1 MLQLLTP
8 ENWKEYELLDCGG
21 FEKLERFG
29 ELVLARPE
37 PQAVWDKG
45 LTESEWEK
53 TADIRFRAK
62 SATTGNWIK
71 KRPSLPDRWHIRYQG
86 AGLDLRFRL
95 GLTAFKHVGIFPEQ
109 AANWDYI
116 ADSIRRLKNHDP
128 KFLNLL
134 AYTGGPS
141 LAARQA
147 GAGTHHVDS
156 IRQVAT
162 WGNKNMSLSS
172 I

>member
-109 AANWDYI
+109 AANWDFI
-116 ADSIRRLKNHDP
+116 ADSIRRLKNPDP

-134 AYTGGPS
+134 AYTGGAS

-147 GAGTHHVDS
+147 GADTTRSDEHTS
-156 IRQVAT
+156 ELQ
-162 WGNKNMSLSS
+162 SLMRRSS
-172 I
+172 AVF

>member
-71 KRPSLPDRWHIRYQG
+71 KRPSLPAHWHIRYQ
-86 AGLDLRFRL
+86 R
-95 GLTAFKHVGIFPEQ
+95 PE
-109 AANWDYI
+109 AHK
-116 ADSIRRLKNHDP
+116 SEHK
-128 KFLNLL
+128 
-134 AYTGGPS
+134 S
-141 LAARQA
+141 LMPN
-147 GAGTHHVDS
+147 S
-156 IRQVAT
+156 Y
-162 WGNKNMSLSS
+162 
-172 I
+172 